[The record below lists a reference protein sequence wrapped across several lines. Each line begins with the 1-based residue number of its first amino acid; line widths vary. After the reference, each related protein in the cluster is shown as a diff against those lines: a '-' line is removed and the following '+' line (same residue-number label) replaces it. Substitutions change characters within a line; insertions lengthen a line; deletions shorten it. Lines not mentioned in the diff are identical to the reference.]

1 MRPNR
6 FREVNDMPT
15 LSVFHHFRF
24 QDVLDIIFL
33 SFVAYHLYLWFY
45 KTKAF
50 KALVG
55 LLGLGIIYSVAQSWG
70 LFLTTWVFQI
80 LWQVLIILL
89 IILFQPEIRQV
100 LEKVNPFYAL
110 GWRKTVGHVPWIE
123 SFSKTIFD
131 LASQQVGALI
141 LFERKDRLREFITGG
156 VSFEAEPT
164 REVIVSIFQ
173 KHSPLHDG
181 AVLMNNGRITMA
193 ASFLPLTLREGLSKE
208 WGTRHR
214 SAIGITERCDAWA
227 LVVSEERG
235 QVSLVRGGVL
245 EPVESPEI
253 LEAKLKELLTPS
265 TPEMTSKFQKVKRLL
280 LNRWR
285 VKLATLAV
293 VSVLWFSFAG
303 QQDVEVTLEIPL
315 SMHNL
320 SSQLRVDPAN
330 QNVKVTARGLRKD
343 IGMLSPKNVRI
354 NLDLTQVGA
363 GKKNYYLNRQQLLLP
378 NDRIEVTRIEPN
390 NLTME
395 ILPKL
400 EPTN

>member
-1 MRPNR
+1 
-6 FREVNDMPT
+6 MPT
-15 LSVFHHFRF
+15 LSVLHHFRF
-24 QDVLDIIFL
+24 QDVLDIVFL
-33 SFVAYHLYLWFY
+33 SFVAYHLYIWFY
-45 KTKAF
+45 ETKAF

-110 GWRKTVGHVPWIE
+110 GWRKTVGHVPWIK

-131 LASQQVGALI
+131 LGAQKVGALI
-141 LFERKDRLREFITGG
+141 LFERKDRLQEFVTGG
-156 VSFEAEPT
+156 IPFEAEPA
-164 REVIVSIFQ
+164 REIIVSIFQ

-181 AVLMNNGRITMA
+181 AVLMHNGRISMA

-265 TPEMTSKFQKVKRLL
+265 TPELTSKLQKIKRLL

-285 VKLATLAV
+285 IKLVTLAV

-303 QQDVEVTLEIPL
+303 QQNVEVTLEIPL
-315 SMHNL
+315 TIQNL
-320 SSQLRVDPAN
+320 SPKLEVDPTN
-330 QNVKVTARGLRKD
+330 QNIEITARGLRKD
-343 IGMLSPKNVRI
+343 TGMLSPKNVKVT
-354 NLDLTQVGA
+354 LDVSPSGV
-363 GKKNYYLNRQQLLLP
+363 GKKSYYLSRQQLSLP
-378 NDRIEVTRIEPN
+378 NDRIEVIRIEPN
-390 NLTME
+390 NLTLE
-395 ILPKL
+395 FLPKL
-400 EPTN
+400 

>member
-1 MRPNR
+1 
-6 FREVNDMPT
+6 
-15 LSVFHHFRF
+15 
-24 QDVLDIIFL
+24 
-33 SFVAYHLYLWFY
+33 
-45 KTKAF
+45 
-50 KALVG
+50 
-55 LLGLGIIYSVAQSWG
+55 
-70 LFLTTWVFQI
+70 
-80 LWQVLIILL
+80 
-89 IILFQPEIRQV
+89 
-100 LEKVNPFYAL
+100 
-110 GWRKTVGHVPWIE
+110 
-123 SFSKTIFD
+123 
-131 LASQQVGALI
+131 
-141 LFERKDRLREFITGG
+141 
-156 VSFEAEPT
+156 
-164 REVIVSIFQ
+164 
-173 KHSPLHDG
+173 
-181 AVLMNNGRITMA
+181 MA
-193 ASFLPLTLREGLSKE
+193 AGFLPLTLREGLAKE

-245 EPVESPEI
+245 EPVASPEI
-253 LEAKLKELLTPS
+253 LEVKLKELLTPS
-265 TPEMTSKFQKVKRLL
+265 TPELTSKLQKVKRLL

-320 SSQLRVDPAN
+320 SPQLRVDPAN

-343 IGMLSPKNVRI
+343 IGMLSPKNVKI
-354 NLDLTQVGA
+354 NLDLTQVSA

-390 NLTME
+390 NLTLE

>member
-1 MRPNR
+1 
-6 FREVNDMPT
+6 MPT

-33 SFVAYHLYLWFY
+33 TFVAYHLYIWFY
-45 KTKAF
+45 RTKAF

-100 LEKVNPFYAL
+100 LEKVNPLYAL
-110 GWRKTVGHVPWIE
+110 GWRKTVGNVPWIA
-123 SFSKTIFD
+123 SFSKTIFE
-131 LASQQVGALI
+131 LASQRVGALI

-156 VSFEAEPT
+156 IPFEADPT
-164 REVIVSIFQ
+164 REIIVSIFQ
-173 KHSPLHDG
+173 KYSPLHDG
-181 AVLMNNGRITMA
+181 AVLMHNGRISMA
-193 ASFLPLTLREGLSKE
+193 SSFLPLTLREGLTKE

-265 TPEMTSKFQKVKRLL
+265 TPELTGKLQKIKRLL

-285 VKLATLAV
+285 IKLATLAV
-293 VSVLWFSFAG
+293 VSEFWFSFAG
-303 QQDVEVTLEIPL
+303 EQNVEVTLDIPL
-315 SMHNL
+315 TIQHLSPNL
-320 SSQLRVDPAN
+320 EIDPPT

-343 IGMLSPKNVRI
+343 IGMLSPKNVKI
-354 NLDLTQVGA
+354 NLDVSPSKVG
-363 GKKNYYLNRQQLLLP
+363 GKSYYLNRQQILLP
-378 NDRIEVTRIEPN
+378 NDRIEVIRIEPN
-390 NLTME
+390 NLTLE
-395 ILPKL
+395 FRPKPN
-400 EPTN
+400 PTN